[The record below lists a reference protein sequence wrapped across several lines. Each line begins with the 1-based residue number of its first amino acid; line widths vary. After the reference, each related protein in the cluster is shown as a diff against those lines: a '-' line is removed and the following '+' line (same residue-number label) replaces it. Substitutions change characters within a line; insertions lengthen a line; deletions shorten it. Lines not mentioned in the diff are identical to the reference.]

1 MNYKTTM
8 EEMKEQLMYTLKQD
22 EQYNTINELC
32 DDVIKF
38 TNDKSVKAKAD
49 LIRRNANVSIIR
61 GLIGNVLIYNKVGN
75 TEEDFFDYKA
85 DFEKLED
92 LCMRQMIEEEK

>member
-32 DDVIKF
+32 DDIIKT
-38 TNDKSVKAKAD
+38 TNDKLIKVKVD
-49 LIRRNANVSIIR
+49 LIRRNSNVALIR
-61 GLIGNVLIYNKVGN
+61 SLIGNVLIFNQEGN
-75 TEEDFFDYKA
+75 TTQDFFDYKA
-85 DFEKLED
+85 DFVELED
-92 LCMRQMIEEEK
+92 LCMRQMIEDD

>member
-32 DDVIKF
+32 DDVIKS

-85 DFEKLED
+85 DFDKLED